1 MTQSEGNAEANVDIL
16 TAVARY
22 YSDKIAAHGPTP
34 AGADWKNEE
43 SQILRFRQ
51 LLRLLKDD
59 PTPPATP
66 SLLDFGCGYGAL
78 ASLLAR
84 EGFASQYLGYD
95 LSAPMIA
102 AAQAGQQGL
111 ASAASYQFDTD
122 LAKLTAAGPADYTLA
137 SGIFNVK
144 MGIAAD
150 RWLDYI
156 HSSIAQMAALSRRGF
171 AFNVLTGYADREK
184 MRPDLYY
191 ADPLALFAYC
201 RQFSRAV
208 ALLHDYP
215 LYEFTILVRLA
226 Y

>member
-1 MTQSEGNAEANVDIL
+1 
-16 TAVARY
+16 
-22 YSDKIAAHGPTP
+22 
-34 AGADWKNEE
+34 
-43 SQILRFRQ
+43 
-51 LLRLLKDD
+51 
-59 PTPPATP
+59 
-66 SLLDFGCGYGAL
+66 L
-78 ASLLAR
+78 AS
-84 EGFASQYLGYD
+84 EGFAGQYLGYD

-102 AAQAGQQGL
+102 TAQAGPP
-111 ASAASYQFDTD
+111 ATENPSRYQFTTD
-122 LAKLTAAGPADYTLA
+122 LTTVGQADYTLA

-156 HSSIAQMAALSRRGF
+156 HSSIAQMAALSRCGF

-226 Y
+226 H